1 MADWLPLHPSAARTG
16 SSHVTTNKHKTPM
29 RFSLHSNVFILLFT
43 FSSSYVRVE
52 AGFQK
57 VLQVD
62 LEVNGL
68 LDPLGSRSVTW
79 QIEYPIS
86 RTLSDEIQTLIRL
99 APHDLGGIVPL
110 AMVSL
115 VILNKSKHALLF
127 FCPLFIV
134 TVCIQYYKFRYNIR
148 CITLEMLMCHL
159 KQQYD

>member
-1 MADWLPLHPSAARTG
+1 MTIS
-16 SSHVTTNKHKTPM
+16 
-29 RFSLHSNVFILLFT
+29 F
-43 FSSSYVRVE
+43 SYVRVE

-110 AMVSL
+110 AMVSSDQL
-115 VILNKSKHALLF
+115 MSFILNKSKNVMLF
-127 FCPLFIV
+127 FCLFIV
-134 TVCIQYYKFRYNIR
+134 TVFII
-148 CITLEMLMCHL
+148 I
-159 KQQYD
+159 

>member
-1 MADWLPLHPSAARTG
+1 MTIS
-16 SSHVTTNKHKTPM
+16 
-29 RFSLHSNVFILLFT
+29 FSC
-43 FSSSYVRVE
+43 VRVE

-110 AMVSL
+110 AMVSSDQL
-115 VILNKSKHALLF
+115 MSFILNKSKNAMLF
-127 FCPLFIV
+127 FCLFIV
-134 TVCIQYYKFRYNIR
+134 TVCI
-148 CITLEMLMCHL
+148 
-159 KQQYD
+159 

>member
-1 MADWLPLHPSAARTG
+1 
-16 SSHVTTNKHKTPM
+16 VTIY
-29 RFSLHSNVFILLFT
+29 FSC
-43 FSSSYVRVE
+43 VRVE

-110 AMVSL
+110 AMVSSDQL
-115 VILNKSKHALLF
+115 MSFILNNSKHAMLF
-127 FCPLFIV
+127 FCLFKV
-134 TVCIQYYKFRYNIR
+134 TVCI
-148 CITLEMLMCHL
+148 
-159 KQQYD
+159 

>member
-1 MADWLPLHPSAARTG
+1 MTIS
-16 SSHVTTNKHKTPM
+16 
-29 RFSLHSNVFILLFT
+29 F
-43 FSSSYVRVE
+43 SYVRVE
-52 AGFQK
+52 PGFQK

-110 AMVSL
+110 AMVSSDQLMSFIL
-115 VILNKSKHALLF
+115 VKFKSKHAMLF
-127 FCPLFIV
+127 FCHFIV
-134 TVCIQYYKFRYNIR
+134 TVVCI
-148 CITLEMLMCHL
+148 
-159 KQQYD
+159 